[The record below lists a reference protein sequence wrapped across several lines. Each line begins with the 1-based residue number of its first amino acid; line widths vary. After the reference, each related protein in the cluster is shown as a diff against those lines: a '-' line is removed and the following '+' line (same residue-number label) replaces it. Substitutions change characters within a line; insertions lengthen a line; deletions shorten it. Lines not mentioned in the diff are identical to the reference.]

1 MGQNAIPRAALA
13 GANGEASQAYLAQI
27 HEEHGRI
34 VSAISNGDPQAAREA
49 MRAHLQGSQRR
60 YRALLQNS

>member
-13 GANGEASQAYLAQI
+13 GASGDASSAYLSQL

-34 VSAISNGDPQAAREA
+34 VTAVSNGDVDGAREA
-49 MRAHLQGSQRR
+49 MRTHLQGSQRR
-60 YRALLQNS
+60 YRALLRQ